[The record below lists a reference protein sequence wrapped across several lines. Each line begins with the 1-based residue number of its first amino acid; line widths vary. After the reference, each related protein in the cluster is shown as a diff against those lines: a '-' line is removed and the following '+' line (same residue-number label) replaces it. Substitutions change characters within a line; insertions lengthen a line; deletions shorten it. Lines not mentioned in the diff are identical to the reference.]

1 MSKKINNPGLK
12 IYVKRFAVAKATF
25 MKYHIQPSLR
35 NAPKHLIFYVGTS
48 DLDPD
53 KTGGG
58 KYREYLKRLCNAFEK
73 IRDDVSI
80 SSIILRTDKAILDKR
95 VCLVNSIFSE

>member
-1 MSKKINNPGLK
+1 MSKKINNPGFK

-35 NAPKHLIFYVGTS
+35 NAPKHLIFYVSTS

-53 KTGGG
+53 KTGESIVNTSNDFATHLK
-58 KYREYLKRLCNAFEK
+58 KYKM
-73 IRDDVSI
+73 
-80 SSIILRTDKAILDKR
+80 T
-95 VCLVNSIFSE
+95 

>member
-35 NAPKHLIFYVGTS
+35 NAPKHLIFYFGTS

-53 KTGGG
+53 KTGESIVNTSNDFATHLK
-58 KYREYLKRLCNAFEK
+58 KYKM
-73 IRDDVSI
+73 
-80 SSIILRTDKAILDKR
+80 T
-95 VCLVNSIFSE
+95 

>member
-53 KTGGG
+53 KTGESIVNTSNDFATHLK
-58 KYREYLKRLCNAFEK
+58 KYEM
-73 IRDDVSI
+73 
-80 SSIILRTDKAILDKR
+80 T
-95 VCLVNSIFSE
+95 